1 MGFSLGS
8 PCGREY
14 RANVPAVRSPT
25 KQIALSVCLL
35 SAWLTLLMLG
45 WNFGGAVYLLLV
57 GSLAVFPWK
66 MLRQ

>member
-1 MGFSLGS
+1 M
-8 PCGREY
+8 
-14 RANVPAVRSPT
+14 PAVRSPT